1 MEAKCNVLVIFNPI
15 CFRYRK
21 YHVAAVLA
29 GDLSATPG
37 VTDGAENDELPLADL
52 PPPPSIA
59 WGWELAAMLAAA
71 TPGVKPFFSFGREKN
86 IASVIFQIKNAMV
99 G

>member
-1 MEAKCNVLVIFNPI
+1 MIFNPI
-15 CFRYRK
+15 WFRYRK

-59 WGWELAAMLAAA
+59 
-71 TPGVKPFFSFGREKN
+71 
-86 IASVIFQIKNAMV
+86 
-99 G
+99 

>member
-1 MEAKCNVLVIFNPI
+1 MIFNPI

-37 VTDGAENDELPLADL
+37 VTDEAETDELPLDDL
-52 PPPPSIA
+52 PPPPSI
-59 WGWELAAMLAAA
+59 
-71 TPGVKPFFSFGREKN
+71 V
-86 IASVIFQIKNAMV
+86 
-99 G
+99 

>member
-15 CFRYRK
+15 WFRYRK

-37 VTDGAENDELPLADL
+37 VADGAENDELPLADL

-71 TPGVKPFFSFGREKN
+71 TPGVKPFFFRKRKD

>member
-1 MEAKCNVLVIFNPI
+1 MANDFQPYL
-15 CFRYRK
+15 FRYRK

-37 VTDGAENDELPLADL
+37 VTDGAETDELPLDDL

-59 WGWELAAMLAAA
+59 
-71 TPGVKPFFSFGREKN
+71 
-86 IASVIFQIKNAMV
+86 
-99 G
+99 

>member
-1 MEAKCNVLVIFNPI
+1 MRGVNFVGREVEAKCNVLVIFNPI
-15 CFRYRK
+15 WFRYRK

-37 VTDGAENDELPLADL
+37 VTDEAETDELPLDDL

-59 WGWELAAMLAAA
+59 
-71 TPGVKPFFSFGREKN
+71 
-86 IASVIFQIKNAMV
+86 
-99 G
+99 